1 MSVDKRA
8 AFAYE
13 CAKEVKEKNIEPK
26 EYKAYCKKLPM
37 MIKTNGLGAT
47 LAFVRTKA
55 NGKES
60 SRGVKAYSAIEAHF
74 HKWLKESHLSEALI
88 GKPVDMAGE
97 VVQLDSP
104 TYRAV
109 TIELLALLSWMRRFA
124 EGLIEGEA

>member
-47 LAFVRTKA
+47 LAFVRGKA
-55 NGKES
+55 NGSGKGS
-60 SRGVKAYSAIEAHF
+60 KAYKKIEEQF
-74 HKWLKESHLSEALI
+74 LDWLAEKSHLSDVIGTKSGNLDGRVIALES
-88 GKPVDMAGE
+88 AE
-97 VVQLDSP
+97 
-104 TYRAV
+104 YRAV
-109 TIELLALLSWMRRFA
+109 TIELLALLNWMRRFA